1 MKSLACAVIAC
12 LVFVPAALHAQTE
25 VPYLSGRVVDQA
37 GILSVPARERI
48 ASMLKAHEAASGNQ
62 IAVLTVPALGGESV
76 EDYAVRVFEDWKLGQ
91 AGKDNG
97 VLVVVAPQ
105 DRKMRIE
112 VGYGLEGMLTDAAS
126 SRVIR
131 DLMTPRFREG
141 NYDVGVE
148 AGVTGILQILEGRQP
163 RDPEADWAAP
173 GGSGMNLPAA
183 GLPMPVPHKILASL
197 FVFAI
202 IGLFTFIG
210 LVTPGGMGWFLYVF
224 LIPFWS
230 MFPLA
235 LFGGTTGLGIAGAHL
250 IGYPIAKLLI
260 GRTGWYRRARED
272 LRTKGRARIG
282 GFTLGAGGGTGGFSS
297 GGGFSGGGGRS
308 GGGGASGSW

>member
-1 MKSLACAVIAC
+1 MKSLVFALLAC
-12 LVFVPAALHAQTE
+12 LACLPAPLQAQAQ

-37 GILSVPARERI
+37 GVLSVPARERV
-48 ASMLKAHEAASGNQ
+48 ASMLKAHEAATGNQ
-62 IAVLTVPALGGESV
+62 IAVLTVPTLGGESV
-76 EDYAVRVFEDWKLGQ
+76 EDYAVRVFQDWKLGQ

-97 VLVVVAPQ
+97 ILVVVAPQ
-105 DRKMRIE
+105 DRRMRIE
-112 VGYGLEGMLTDAAS
+112 VGYGLEGTLTDAAS

-173 GGSGMNLPAA
+173 VASGMNLPA
-183 GLPMPVPHKILASL
+183 GGIPMPLPYKILASL

-202 IGLFTFIG
+202 IGVFTFIG
-210 LVTPGGMGWFLYVF
+210 LATPGAAGWFLYVF

-235 LFGGTTGLGIAGAHL
+235 LFGGAAGLSLAGTHL
-250 IGYPIAKLLI
+250 IGYPIGKLLI
-260 GRTGWYRRARED
+260 RRTGWYRKARED
-272 LRTKGRARIG
+272 LKTKGRARIG
-282 GFTLGAGGGTGGFSS
+282 GFTLGTGGGSRGFSS